1 MSDEL
6 DQTDGVGGKH
16 ASARQ
21 MAEKALRAQAAG
33 DGEEADRLFAA
44 AERIDADAVVAVLQE
59 RRDDPA
65 ASADT
70 RPQDGG
76 PQDGGPQDVG
86 PQDDEEIAAM
96 SRTIE
101 PGADAP
107 SRAGVSGR
115 GSGADNQDL

>member
-1 MSDEL
+1 MSEEL

-59 RRDDPA
+59 HRGDPA
-65 ASADT
+65 ASA
-70 RPQDGG
+70 GAG
-76 PQDGGPQDVG
+76 PQDGG

-115 GSGADNQDL
+115 GSGADDQGL